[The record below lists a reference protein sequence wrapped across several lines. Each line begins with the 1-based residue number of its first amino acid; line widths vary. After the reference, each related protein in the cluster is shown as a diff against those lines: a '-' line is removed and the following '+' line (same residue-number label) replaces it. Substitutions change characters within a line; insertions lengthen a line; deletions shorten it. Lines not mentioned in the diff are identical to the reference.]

1 MGYKQASVLLSPTPL
16 PVEKH
21 RDLPK
26 SPVSVPIHATPSPTP
41 QVDVDEERQ
50 ESTAEA
56 SNGDPSSLAGPAP
69 NTGTDV
75 EQHQSDVVE
84 HAPPTPA
91 KDTTVSNRTMVPEP
105 ASEGT
110 GVAAST

>member
-1 MGYKQASVLLSPTPL
+1 VGYKQASVLLSPMPL

-41 QVDVDEERQ
+41 QVDEGRQ

-56 SNGDPSSLAGPAP
+56 SNGDPSVLAGPAP
-69 NTGTDV
+69 DTGTDNV
-75 EQHQSDVVE
+75 EQRHSDVIE

-91 KDTTVSNRTMVPEP
+91 KDTAVSHRTMVPEP
-105 ASEGT
+105 ASEGM

>member
-1 MGYKQASVLLSPTPL
+1 MPL

-41 QVDVDEERQ
+41 QVDEGRQ
-50 ESTAEA
+50 QPTAEA
-56 SNGDPSSLAGPAP
+56 SNGDLSVLAGPAP
-69 NTGTDV
+69 DTGTDNV
-75 EQHQSDVVE
+75 EQRHSDVVE

-91 KDTTVSNRTMVPEP
+91 KDIAVINRTMAPEL

>member
-1 MGYKQASVLLSPTPL
+1 MPL

-41 QVDVDEERQ
+41 QVDEERQ
-50 ESTAEA
+50 EATAEA
-56 SNGDPSSLAGPAP
+56 SNGDPSVLVGQAP
-69 NTGTDV
+69 DIGTDNV
-75 EQHQSDVVE
+75 EQHHSDVVE

-91 KDTTVSNRTMVPEP
+91 KDTAVINWTMAPELV
-105 ASEGT
+105 SEGT